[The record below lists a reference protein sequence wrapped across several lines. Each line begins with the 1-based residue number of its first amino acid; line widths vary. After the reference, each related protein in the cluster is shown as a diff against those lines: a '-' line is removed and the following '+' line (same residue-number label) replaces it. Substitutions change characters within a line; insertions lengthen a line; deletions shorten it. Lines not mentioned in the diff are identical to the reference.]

1 MDQAYRER
9 SLNIMTECCLFL
21 GNCYSSLNQLK
32 QTQEHY
38 ADAIRMARS
47 LGRQDLMEV
56 ITYNLATTEL
66 QMGLTEK
73 ALYHLLSA
81 PWNEAMYFHKLAIC
95 YERLGQKEKVRQ
107 ALEQAQ
113 TAPLKALP
121 EALSR
126 PEKFF
131 RRCAGWYN
139 SGRTTPTISKIQST
153 DKSSSPV
160 SKI

>member
-1 MDQAYRER
+1 
-9 SLNIMTECCLFL
+9 
-21 GNCYSSLNQLK
+21 
-32 QTQEHY
+32 
-38 ADAIRMARS
+38 
-47 LGRQDLMEV
+47 MEV

-95 YERLGQKEKVRQ
+95 YERLGQKEKVR
-107 ALEQAQ
+107 AGIGAGADGSVESA
-113 TAPLKALP
+113 AW
-121 EALSR
+121 R
-126 PEKFF
+126 PCPGREKFF